1 MELNTIITEARFD
14 KWGKIYFIRGNQKR
28 WIKDG
33 VPKRVQSVY
42 VASGGDHIIITLI
55 DKTIIEFVEH
65 YDANRDYYINTT
77 NLWEKAAVLKFDCSP
92 IINCG
97 DVTNCTL
104 IMPNNHCFENLNPDD
119 YILIC
124 STHEVIKVNKIT
136 GDQLSEPLA
145 PSYMLDFP
153 FMLKKAQNIESWRIN
168 ELGLLEITSATTGKL
183 HCIELNAGAVITQ
196 IGKFGLRINSD
207 IIYFLRGKIF
217 SKPSSALSTKPGII
231 RTFYGEFASNGAAD
245 EFVIFNTRVTRDR
258 RNNIYIK
265 LFGRR
270 NIQLFAYFL
279 HLISP
284 TLNFIFSV
292 TGS

>member
-1 MELNTIITEARFD
+1 MLNLTEKITDAGFD
-14 KWGKIYFIRGNQKR
+14 KWGKIYFIRGGQKR

-33 VPKRVQSVY
+33 VPKRVQRVCIT
-42 VASGGDHIIITLI
+42 GGGSIIITLI

-65 YDANRDYYINTT
+65 YDANHDYYINTT
-77 NLWEKAAVLKFDCSP
+77 NLWEKAAVLKFDCSS

-119 YILIC
+119 YILVC

-153 FMLKKAQNIESWRIN
+153 FMLKKAQNIERWRIN
-168 ELGLLEITSATTGKL
+168 ELGLLEISSATTGKL

-217 SKPSSALSTKPGII
+217 STPSSALSSKPGII
-231 RTFYGEFASNGAAD
+231 RTFYGEFASNGNAD

-258 RNNIYIK
+258 HNNISIHEIVEK
-265 LFGRR
+265 NG
-270 NIQLFAYFL
+270 NVTKPAL
-279 HLISP
+279 H
-284 TLNFIFSV
+284 
-292 TGS
+292 